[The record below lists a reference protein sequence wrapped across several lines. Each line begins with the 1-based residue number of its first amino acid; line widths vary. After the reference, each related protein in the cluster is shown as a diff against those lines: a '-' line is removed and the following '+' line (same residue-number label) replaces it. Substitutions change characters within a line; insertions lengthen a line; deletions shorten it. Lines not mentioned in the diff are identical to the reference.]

1 MLHKKEGKLYCYHLV
16 VNLLTNHHCTNIG
29 MSDFMRIAGY
39 HNLSTPEASDNFSD
53 TGSFPIHEQ
62 VSSENPDG

>member
-1 MLHKKEGKLYCYHLV
+1 MKVATQIAGVKFI
-16 VNLLTNHHCTNIG
+16 CTNIG

-53 TGSFPIHEQ
+53 TGSFPVHEQ